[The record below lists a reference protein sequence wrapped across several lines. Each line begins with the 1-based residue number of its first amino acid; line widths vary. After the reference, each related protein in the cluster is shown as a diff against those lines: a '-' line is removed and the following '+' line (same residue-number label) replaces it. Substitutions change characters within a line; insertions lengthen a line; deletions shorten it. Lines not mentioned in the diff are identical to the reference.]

1 VRWRIGLIELVF
13 LQMGFNLRIAAYTG
27 GERLPSARLRIRQY
41 GATLRELG
49 IDLVERPLPW
59 ESSAPKRKLPA
70 GMWALGT
77 VASRLKDIA
86 ASYGTDMTIIQRQ
99 MLPAFVPLE
108 PLTRRP
114 RVLDVDDA
122 VWLTRGGRNVIDLAR
137 RCDSVICG
145 NEFLAK
151 YFRQW
156 NSDVKVLPTAVDTEM
171 LFPAPESFRARAL
184 IGWTGT
190 SENYRF
196 LYSIEGALSQ
206 VLRQNRDARLLV
218 ISDVPPQFTT
228 IDKKYIEFVRWS
240 PAAESDGLRRIT
252 VGIMPLEDSEWSRGK
267 CSFKM
272 LCYMASG
279 VPVVV
284 SPVGMNLEVLSRG
297 DIGFGPHN
305 SREWVEALNTLLRD
319 SVAAAQMG
327 ANARALAMKHFS
339 VKALGP
345 RLAEALRSIA
355 RN

>member
-1 VRWRIGLIELVF
+1 
-13 LQMGFNLRIAAYTG
+13 MGSNLRIAAYTG

-41 GATLRELG
+41 AATLRERG

-59 ESSAPKRKLPA
+59 ESTAPKHKLLA
-70 GMWALGT
+70 GTWALGT
-77 VASRLKDIA
+77 IASRLKDIA
-86 ASYGTDMTIIQRQ
+86 ASCGTDMTIIQRQ

-108 PLTRRP
+108 SLTTRP

-122 VWLTRGGRNVIDLAR
+122 VWLTRGGRNVIKLAR
-137 RCDSVICG
+137 RCDLVICG

-156 NSDVKVLPTAVDTEM
+156 NHDVQVLPTAVDTEL
-171 LFPAPESFRARAL
+171 LFPSPELSRTRAL

-196 LYSIEGALSQ
+196 LYSIEGALVQ
-206 VLRQNRDARLLV
+206 VLRENRDAGLLI
-218 ISDVPPQFTT
+218 ISDVPPQFTM
-228 IDKKYIEFVRWS
+228 IDNKQIEFVRWS
-240 PAAESDGLRRIT
+240 PAAESDGLRRTT

-297 DIGFGPHN
+297 HIGFGPHN
-305 SREWVEALNTLLRD
+305 PREWVEALNTLLRD

-327 ANARALAMKHFS
+327 ANARAVAMKHFS

-345 RLAEALRSIA
+345 RFAETLRSVA
-355 RN
+355 RS